1 KLFIKLKFIQIFSA
15 VSLLEARIRACSPN
29 NGVLVASTTDAYR
42 LEILTSAYFLS
53 NIKIARLTNAP
64 NERPNIQYPNTPTD
78 IGTLEATIG
87 NSFNAAIPQ
96 PVAVPYS
103 VMLPL
108 NFIQQLTFPFRL
120 DITSAA
126 IAHVDT
132 AAAAASAAATTIFN
146 IASSAT
152 ATAANITTHT
162 AIPQHTTSTPAAT
175 TATATATAT
184 FDPYVAEQ
192 IAATTTTSQLLQERH
207 ELQQQVMQQ
216 LKVSNCN
223 MDDTTIDYEQN
234 KNKEL
239 EDDSKSHKEVK
250 IEVFT
255 EDEDDY
261 GVEED
266 AVCAVNQNDNRNS
279 WEMECNKSLSENT
292 NMAMNHSSY
301 DGAAVCISCSD
312 DF

>member
-1 KLFIKLKFIQIFSA
+1 A

-29 NGVLVASTTDAYR
+29 NGVLVTSTTDAYR
-42 LEILTSAYFLS
+42 LEILTSAHFLS
-53 NIKIARLTNAP
+53 NIKIARLTNAS
-64 NERPNIQYPNTPTD
+64 NGRPNIQYPNTSTD

-96 PVAVPYS
+96 PLAVPYS

-108 NFIQQLTFPFRL
+108 NFIQQLAFPLRL

-132 AAAAASAAATTIFN
+132 AAAAAAAAAATTIFN
-146 IASSAT
+146 IASAAT
-152 ATAANITTHT
+152 AAANITTHT
-162 AIPQHTTSTPAAT
+162 AIPQHTTSTAAAA
-175 TATATATAT
+175 ATATATAT

-192 IAATTTTSQLLQERH
+192 IAAATATSQLLQEQH

-216 LKVSNCN
+216 LKVNDCN
-223 MDDTTIDYEQN
+223 MNDTIIGYEQN
-234 KNKEL
+234 KNKEI

-266 AVCAVNQNDNRNS
+266 DVCALNQNG
-279 WEMECNKSLSENT
+279 K
-292 NMAMNHSSY
+292 
-301 DGAAVCISCSD
+301 
-312 DF
+312 